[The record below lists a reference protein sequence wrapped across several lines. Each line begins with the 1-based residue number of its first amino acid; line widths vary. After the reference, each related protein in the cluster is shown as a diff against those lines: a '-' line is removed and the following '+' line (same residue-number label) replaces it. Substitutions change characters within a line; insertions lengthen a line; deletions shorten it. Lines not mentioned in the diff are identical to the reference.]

1 MLNLEH
7 DRYKLAMELAEKTN
21 KHVFL
26 TGKAG
31 TGKTTF
37 LHLLRGRT
45 FKRHIVVA
53 PTGVAAINAHGVTI
67 HSFFQLPLRPILP
80 DELNNEAIRRKE
92 LFRFSAEK
100 QKIIRTLDLLIID
113 EISMVRADILD
124 AVDYVLRMIRHNDRP
139 FGNVQLL
146 MIGDLYQLAP
156 VVKTDEWQLLSSYYN
171 SPFFFESQALKRTEY
186 VTIELDKIF
195 RQQDEDFVRI
205 LNKVREGIL
214 DEDVFQTLNGRY
226 VSHFDEKKYENYI
239 LLTTHNAKA
248 SQINQSKLDELQ
260 GKQKIYHATVKGIF
274 PPEIYPTEASLA
286 LKVGAQVMF
295 LRNDVSDQK
304 LYYNGKIG
312 KVIELHDNHIKVKT
326 ADDDAVVSVEPEV
339 WENIQYS
346 LDPETK
352 TIKEEIIGTFTQFPL
367 KLAWSI
373 TIHKSQGLTFDRV
386 AIDAQHAFAHGQVYV
401 ALSRCRSIEG
411 LVLLSKIGL
420 SSVRVNSYLKEYCGS
435 HSIPTPSEVVQAQK
449 DFLFQLVEDLFSFT
463 EIETTWKSILF
474 VLQNYGNNSDYS
486 PFSLI
491 QQISEDFKNRVNAV
505 AARFLDEVRSYYLQT
520 QEPQLPDSLQDRIR
534 KAVAYF
540 NEQLTLIIEPLMLAD
555 IELFDAEADQKFRRI
570 HTQLLNSLARK
581 KFCLLAVK
589 EGFFMEKYLQAKAE
603 ADLKSSRQILSVLHN
618 QNVKVPH
625 TGAVQ
630 HNELLSRL
638 KQWRKTK
645 AKEVQ
650 WAEDNIISNLML
662 VKLSIKK
669 PTTDKELAQILKF
682 PDEYATRWN
691 SEILQIVKEYGREI
705 KKSPDPDE

>member
-1 MLNLEH
+1 MFNFEN

-37 LHLLRGRT
+37 LHLFRERT

-80 DELNNEAIRRKE
+80 DELNNDIFRRKD

-124 AVDYVLRMIRHNDRP
+124 AVDFILRMIRQNDRP

-146 MIGDLYQLAP
+146 MIGDLYQLSP

-171 SPFFFESQALKRTEY
+171 SPFFFESHALKQTEY
-186 VTIELDKIF
+186 ATIELDKIF
-195 RQQDEDFVRI
+195 RQQNEDFVRI
-205 LNKVREGIL
+205 LNKIREGIL
-214 DEDVFQTLNGRY
+214 DDDVFHTLHSRY
-226 VSHFDEKKYENYI
+226 VPHFDDKKFENYI

-248 SQINQSKLDELQ
+248 NHINQSKLDKLPSS
-260 GKQKIYHATVKGIF
+260 KKVYRATVRGIF
-274 PPEIYPTEASLA
+274 PPEIYPTEDCLA

-295 LRNDVSDQK
+295 LRNDVSDKK

-312 KVIELHDNHIKVKT
+312 TVIELHDNHIKVKT
-326 ADDDAVVSVEPEV
+326 ADDNVVVSVEPEV

-401 ALSRCRSIEG
+401 ALSRCRSLEG
-411 LVLLSKIGL
+411 LILLSKINL
-420 SSVRVNSYLKEYCGS
+420 SSVRVNTYLQNYCS
-435 HSIPTPSEVVQAQK
+435 SQSIPDTTEVAEAQK
-449 DFLFQLVEDLFSFT
+449 AFLFQLMEELFSFT
-463 EIETTWKSILF
+463 EIETTWQTFMVMLR
-474 VLQNYGNNSDYS
+474 NYEDDSDYL
-486 PFSLI
+486 SLPLVTHAY
-491 QQISEDFKNRVNAV
+491 EDFKSKIIEVSIK
-505 AARFLDEVRSYYLQT
+505 FLNEIRRYPSQV
-520 QEPQLPDSLQDRIR
+520 QEPVLPDSLQDRII

-540 NEQLTLIIEPLMLAD
+540 NEQLTLIIEQVMLVD
-555 IELFDAEADQKFRRI
+555 IALFDAEAEKKVKRL
-570 HTQLLNSLARK
+570 HAQLMNSLARK

-589 EGFFMEKYLQAKAE
+589 GGFSMEKYMQAKAE
-603 ADLKSSRQILSVLHN
+603 AELKNSRQLLSHGLKGKGNFQFTSVN
-618 QNVKVPH
+618 R
-625 TGAVQ
+625 
-630 HNELLSRL
+630 NELYQRL

-682 PDEYATRWN
+682 PDAYATRWN